1 MEKIGKSDLI
11 GNENIFFLFHGENI
25 LAEPNVLIKEKFK
38 SEDDNNNDY
47 TIVMVDNNKEPIK
60 F

>member
-1 MEKIGKSDLI
+1 MGKSDLI
-11 GNENIFFLFHGENI
+11 GNENIFFLFGADNI
-25 LAEPNVLIKEKFK
+25 LTKPNVLIKEKFK